1 MDTGSGQWVLA
12 LGSLGAGNFVSI
24 KILANGVG
32 GGGIISSGFYL
43 EDINPW
49 TWTG

>member
-24 KILANGVG
+24 KILANGGVG
-32 GGGIISSGFYL
+32 GVLLALAFI
-43 EDINPW
+43 
-49 TWTG
+49 